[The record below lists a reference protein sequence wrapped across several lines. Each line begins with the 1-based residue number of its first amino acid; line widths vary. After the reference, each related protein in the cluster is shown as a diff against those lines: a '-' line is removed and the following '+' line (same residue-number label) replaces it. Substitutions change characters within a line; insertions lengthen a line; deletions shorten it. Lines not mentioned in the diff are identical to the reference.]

1 MEDVN
6 KRWTEYLK
14 ELVNIVDNSVANISA
29 VGNGMVPVCQMCNV
43 DIEYDEIIELLG
55 ERKWVDNL
63 IQMILQLDI

>member
-6 KRWTEYLK
+6 KRWAEYLK
-14 ELVNIVDNSVANISA
+14 ELLNIVDNSVANISA

-63 IQMILQLDI
+63 I

>member
-29 VGNGMVPVCQMCNV
+29 VGNGMVPVCQMCKV

-63 IQMILQLDI
+63 I